1 MIFSPG
7 QLSPVSCDPIQFRT
21 AVLPQNN
28 MAATRECFSVE
39 QVIEE
44 VCSSGDTSE
53 LQGPQLSVEEVLKLS
68 LENFR
73 SLRPSVVNY
82 SEFQE
87 DVSRQLLNV
96 YRRHEIGVHGTEKV
110 LLSSLPAWPMIS
122 CEVSLWLR
130 GVKRRMLANP
140 KARNPWT
147 IEIKR
152 DLPEELFSC
161 LRMSIRGAPS
171 AFGVSVEDTGIKY
184 THKNRFLRDFSKFAS
199 IPQSEVL
206 NNLKNL
212 WWETQRIQS
221 RGTCEQGKAFHNF
234 L

>member
-1 MIFSPG
+1 
-7 QLSPVSCDPIQFRT
+7 
-21 AVLPQNN
+21 

-53 LQGPQLSVEEVLKLS
+53 LDGPQLSVEDVLKLS

-87 DVSRQLLNV
+87 EVSRQLLNV
-96 YRRHEIGVHGTEKV
+96 YSRHKIGVHGTEKV
-110 LLSSLPAWPMIS
+110 LLSSLPARPMVS

-161 LRMSIRGAPS
+161 LMMSIRGAPS

-184 THKNRFLRDFSKFAS
+184 THKNRFLRDFSKFAG

-206 NNLKNL
+206 NNLKKTFGGKRKGFKAEVL
-212 WWETQRIQS
+212 VS
-221 RGTCEQGKAFHNF
+221 REKPFIISYDCKRKQVALACNYGCWNEFGYGFHG
-234 L
+234 